1 VSDAA
6 SHRRWLWLVAWVVA
20 TVLLA
25 VLARTVDA
33 GRLARTLA
41 HVDARWLVVAVCCNL
56 LIQPCGAMQWRAFLP
71 DVRLVAPKRMLR
83 FFALTSV
90 ANNTTPSLI
99 GHATGVLLLA
109 SEPGMT
115 RGMALSVLAVD
126 QIAVGLVK
134 VAVLLTASLVLPL
147 PRWMHQGLLGLAFAV
162 AALVAGVML
171 LSRHRW
177 GVHLTALQHPA
188 RFLSGAGFAVCVR
201 VCEGLA
207 IASVQHAFGLGVT
220 FTHVLVVVAATALG
234 TLVPIAPAN
243 LGTYEAASYGAYRF
257 LGLSSEA
264 ALSIAVVQHVC
275 QLIPAVGVGYCVLT
289 VERLVPRRR

>member
-1 VSDAA
+1 VVSEAGAREDN
-6 SHRRWLWLVAWVVA
+6 RRWVWLAAWALA
-20 TVLLA
+20 TVLLVA
-25 VLARTVDA
+25 LARTVDA
-33 GRLARTLA
+33 DRMARTLA
-41 HVDARWLVVAVCCNL
+41 GVDLCWLVVAICCNL

-71 DVRLVAPKRMLR
+71 DVNLISPRRMLR

-90 ANNTTPSLI
+90 ANNTTPSLV

-115 RGMALSVLAVD
+115 RSMALSVLAVD

-134 VAVLLTASLVLPL
+134 IVVLFSASLLLPL
-147 PRWMHQGLLGLAFAV
+147 PEWMHRGLLGLMLAV
-162 AALVAGVML
+162 AALVVGALV

-177 GVHLTALQHPA
+177 GIHLRVLQHPA

-201 VCEGLA
+201 IAEGLA
-207 IASVQHAFGLGVT
+207 IASVQHAFGLEVT
-220 FTHVLVVVAATALG
+220 FTQVVVVLAATALG

-257 LGLSSEA
+257 LG
-264 ALSIAVVQHVC
+264 V
-275 QLIPAVGVGYCVLT
+275 
-289 VERLVPRRR
+289 